1 MQCTN
6 CQFQNM
12 PGTEACGRCGTS
24 LRLATAVIDVHPP
37 RAGRVAKRV
46 RRGVPVRR
54 MFYGLRDAAESA
66 GATPA
71 AIELA
76 RVFPLGLFAR
86 LAVPG
91 WSHFYLG
98 LRWRGHLFLWLFLA
112 MLLPGL
118 LLLGTL
124 TGGILIG
131 LAFGVHST
139 AALDVVTRTF
149 TDAGLRDRMARSM
162 LVSMFLAVL
171 LYVPAG
177 WAISYVAAPR
187 IIAMIQPPFAADDVV
202 LVNHLASPDPGD
214 VVVYSIPPYEI
225 AGGRRLDNTIYTED
239 RIDRVLA
246 RAGDHVVWAD
256 GRLSVNGAPSDA
268 QPLMPT
274 LVTRRLEATVPD
286 GHVLILPST
295 TPNIRLV
302 ENAGMWQHMSMVRID
317 RIAGQVWARSSP
329 LSRFWLMP

>member
-12 PGTEACGRCGTS
+12 PGTDACGRCGTS

-46 RRGVPVRR
+46 RRAVPVRR
-54 MFYGLRDAAESA
+54 MFYGVRDAADAA

-71 AIELA
+71 AIQFA
-76 RVFPLGLFAR
+76 SVFPLGLFAR
-86 LAVPG
+86 LVVPG

-112 MLLPGL
+112 VLLPGL

-124 TGGILIG
+124 TGGVLIG

-149 TDAGLRDRMARSM
+149 TDASIRDRVARSA
-162 LVSMFLAVL
+162 LVSMLLAVM
-171 LYVPAG
+171 LYLPVA

-187 IIAMIQPPFAADDVV
+187 IIAMMQPPFAADDVV

-214 VVVYSIPPYEI
+214 VVVYSIPPYETT
-225 AGGRRLDNTIYTED
+225 GGRRVNNVIYTQD

-246 RAGDHVVWAD
+246 GPGDQVTWAD
-256 GRLSVNGAPSDA
+256 GKLSVNGAPSDLL
-268 QPLMPT
+268 PLMPT

-286 GHVLILPST
+286 RHVLILPST

-302 ENAGMWQHMSMVRID
+302 ENAGVWQHMSMVPIES
-317 RIAGQVWARSSP
+317 ISGQVWARSSP
-329 LSRFWLMP
+329 LSRFWLLP